1 MKIVIAE
8 NYKIMSDLVARL
20 VIKQIRHNNQT
31 ILALPTGGT
40 PIGFYK
46 NLVKAVKQKKV
57 SFKQVKIFNL
67 DEYVGLDESD
77 SHSFHAFMRARLL
90 NFIDIKRENIFVP
103 DGMAKNLKQAG
114 ANYESLIKKYGGIDL
129 AVLGIGLD
137 GHVGFNEPGSD
148 FNSKTRVVKLT
159 EKTRRSNLKYFHD
172 LEQVP
177 HQAITMGLGTITKA
191 KKIILIASG
200 EKKSNIIKRALTGKA
215 TESLPAS
222 ILQKHKNLTV
232 VLEKRAGKFIKFNQI
247 N

>member
-1 MKIVIAE
+1 MKIVIAD
-8 NYKIMSDLVARL
+8 NYKIMSDLVASL
-20 VIKQIRHNNQT
+20 VVKQIRHNNQT

-46 NLVKAVKQKKV
+46 NLVKAARQKKV
-57 SFKQVKIFNL
+57 SFKQVKTFNL

-114 ANYESLIKKYGGIDL
+114 ANYEKLIKKQGGIDL
-129 AVLGIGLD
+129 AILGIGLD
-137 GHVGFNEPGSD
+137 GHIGFNEPGSD

-159 EKTRRSNLKYFHD
+159 EKTRRSNLKYFHS

-177 HQAITMGLGTITKA
+177 HQAITMGLGTIMKA

-200 EKKSNIIKRALTGKA
+200 EKKAKIIKRALAGK
-215 TESLPAS
+215 TTKFLPAS
-222 ILQKHKNLTV
+222 ILKTHQDLTV
-232 VLEKRAGKFIKFNQI
+232 VLERRAGKFIKFN
-247 N
+247 